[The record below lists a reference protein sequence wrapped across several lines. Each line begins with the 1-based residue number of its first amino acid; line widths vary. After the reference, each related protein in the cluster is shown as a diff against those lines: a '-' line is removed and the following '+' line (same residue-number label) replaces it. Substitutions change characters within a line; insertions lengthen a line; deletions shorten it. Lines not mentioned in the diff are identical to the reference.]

1 MDVTPLSMGL
11 KIADRTQHQL
21 SHDEGQ
27 TFLKYADNQP
37 GVLIQIFKWERE
49 MTDNNNLLGKFFL
62 LGSRQH
68 HVAYLRLKSL
78 FDDIDSLVVE
88 STV

>member
-1 MDVTPLSMGL
+1 MQDSLFLDVTPLSMGL

-49 MTDNNNLLGKFFL
+49 MTENNNLLGKF
-62 LGSRQH
+62 
-68 HVAYLRLKSL
+68 YLAGITPTPRGLPQ
-78 FDDIDSLVVE
+78 VE
-88 STV
+88 VTFRRH